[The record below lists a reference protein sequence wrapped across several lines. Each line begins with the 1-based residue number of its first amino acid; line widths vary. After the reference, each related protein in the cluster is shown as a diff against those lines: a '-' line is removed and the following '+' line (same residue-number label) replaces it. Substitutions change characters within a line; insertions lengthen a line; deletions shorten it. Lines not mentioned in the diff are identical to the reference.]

1 MSSAGDDLEWIFT
14 QVGPSNTESQ
24 SGGKLEEENQAEIK
38 TKLKSKSKTDADYI
52 ISQLNHN
59 YAIPDGIEI
68 SFEKEQSA
76 LQSILGTEGAPVVIE
91 IKGEE
96 LELIEELCNEVKEKI
111 TSIAGLYDIR
121 TSMEKGAPE
130 VNISID
136 RLKSGIYGVDIA
148 Q

>member
-1 MSSAGDDLEWIFT
+1 MLTATIENMMGALAGDDLEWIFT
-14 QVGPSNTESQ
+14 QVGPSNTEV
-24 SGGKLEEENQAEIK
+24 KAEVELEEENQAEIK

-59 YAIPDGIEI
+59 YAIPDGIEV

-96 LELIEELCNEVKEKI
+96 LELIEDCNEVKEKI
-111 TSIAGLYDIR
+111 TSIAGYTISALLWR
-121 TSMEKGAPE
+121 KGLPK
-130 VNISID
+130 SIFP
-136 RLKSGIYGVDIA
+136 LTV
-148 Q
+148 